1 MTTGQASTAEHGAT
15 SVRYSVLVGLVAAVV
30 AAGVVVARAL

>member
-15 SVRYSVLVGLVAAVV
+15 SVQSSVLVGLVAVVV
-30 AAGVVVARAL
+30 AVGVVVGRTL